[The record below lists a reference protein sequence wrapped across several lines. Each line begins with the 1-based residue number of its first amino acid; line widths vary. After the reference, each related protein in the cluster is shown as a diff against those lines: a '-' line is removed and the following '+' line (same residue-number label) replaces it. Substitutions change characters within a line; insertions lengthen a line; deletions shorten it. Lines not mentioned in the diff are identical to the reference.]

1 MILGTDSIG
10 VLNIGSDDNTVYGVQ
25 TYSQPSTA
33 NLKIAISAYVN
44 GLYNE
49 LVEYDE
55 TQKASLKITGGYNG
69 DWGYVHSI
77 NDALNAKISAVSN
90 LGFVYTQ
97 FSVPKLKLTTTYTTS
112 SLQSDTQPFNLL
124 TSAQSRMAWYT
135 FNLQDFEQVP
145 VKLRLNG
152 TSVDYYL
159 SINDISTGG
168 GSGNI
173 EQIWIG

>member
-77 NDALNAKISAVSN
+77 NDAVNAKISAVSS
-90 LGFVYTQ
+90 LGFIYTQ
-97 FSVPKLKLTTTYTTS
+97 PSTANLKISATYTTS
-112 SLQSDTQPFNLL
+112 SIQSDTVPVSLL
-124 TSAQSRMAWYT
+124 TSAQSRMSWYT
-135 FNLQDFEQVP
+135 LNLQDFEQTP
-145 VKLRLNG
+145 ARLKLNG
-152 TSVDYYL
+152 TSIDFYL
-159 SINDISTGG
+159 SSDTFGSG
-168 GSGNI
+168 GSTTI
-173 EQIWIG
+173 PQIWIG